1 MGGLFRAG
9 SRNRIRLGGISHTG
23 NRLRIRMVLWVRF
36 TTERDQLQIDY
47 NNLTTES
54 NQLQSRYNNLTA
66 ERDQLQNKQT
76 LMALTSNKPKEHD
89 INNKYLYNISPEKKT
104 WSESRQDCRDRGAD
118 LVIINSREEQEF
130 ISKVISRISIWIGL
144 TDVEKQGTWKWVDGT
159 TLTTGYWRSG
169 EPNNPNEHCVIA
181 DYGSHIVL
189 NWADYPCTHKFASIC
204 EKGVFI

>member
-1 MGGLFRAG
+1 KAIEQG
-9 SRNRIRLGGISHTG
+9 
-23 NRLRIRMVLWVRF
+23 W
-36 TTERDQLQIDY
+36 
-47 NNLTTES
+47 
-54 NQLQSRYNNLTA
+54 RYF
-66 ERDQLQNKQT
+66 K
-76 LMALTSNKPKEHD
+76 SS
-89 INNKYLYNISPEKKT
+89 LYNISPEKKT

-169 EPNNPNEHCVIA
+169 EPNNPNEHCVVA
-181 DYGSHIVL
+181 GYGSHIVL